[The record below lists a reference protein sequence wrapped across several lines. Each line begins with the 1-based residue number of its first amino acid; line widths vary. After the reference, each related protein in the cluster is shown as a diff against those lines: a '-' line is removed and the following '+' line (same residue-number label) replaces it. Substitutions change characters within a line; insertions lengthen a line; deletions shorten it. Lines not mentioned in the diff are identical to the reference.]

1 MLCTK
6 AAMAASIGVL
16 GQTSLDFEVA
26 RSAGKIGEEEQLAN
40 REKSSSSLS
49 LPIILYY
56 LYINLKFKKKKI
68 LSLYVVPFRF
78 FG

>member
-56 LYINLKFKKKKI
+56 YILYHLLAIIFLI
-68 LSLYVVPFRF
+68 LVS
-78 FG
+78 